1 MANVRLYHSRIK
13 EAKYLSMDRRESI
26 KSLLLGSVAGGLL
39 LNSCNEPAEEVTEK
53 IWNYQ
58 YGRNKKEAAID
69 QVLFETSFFTPSEEA
84 LVTTLA
90 NLILPP
96 NEQGTIEEAS
106 VVPFIAFMMVDYPD
120 FQLPMRGGLM
130 ALNAKANK
138 SFGQD
143 FTTLEEQQQ
152 QSLLDPMAYPIEG
165 VEEQPQAVKFFSL
178 LRNLVL
184 TGYFTSAVG
193 IKELDYRGNVP
204 HVWDGVPQEVLDE
217 MGLAYDPAWLAKCVD
232 QEKRN
237 ETAVW
242 DEEGNLLT

>member
-1 MANVRLYHSRIK
+1 
-13 EAKYLSMDRRESI
+13 MDRRESI
-26 KSLLLGSVAGGLL
+26 KSILLGSVAGGLL
-39 LNSCNEPAEEVTEK
+39 LNSCEEPAEKVTEK
-53 IWNYQ
+53 IWEYQ

-69 QVLFETSFFTPSEEA
+69 KVLLETSFFTPNEEN
-84 LVTTLA
+84 LVDCLA

-96 NEQGTIEEAS
+96 NEQGTIEEAG
-106 VVPFIAFMMVDYPD
+106 VVPFIGFMMVDYPD

-143 FTTLEEQQQ
+143 FVTLNEEEQK
-152 QSLLDPMAYPIEG
+152 SILDQMAFPIVG
-165 VEEQPQAVKFFSL
+165 VEEQPQEVQFFSL

-184 TGYFTSAVG
+184 TGYFTSEVG
-193 IKELDYRGNVP
+193 IKELDYRGNMP
-204 HVWDGVPQEVLDE
+204 NIWDGVPQDVLDE
-217 MGLAYDPAWLAKCVD
+217 MGLSYDPAWIAKCVD